1 MKKISRYLIIALLV
15 CSTLA
20 LTAFT
25 PFTSPQATGVV
36 AATPKAQ
43 AGQRADKTMAFNLQ
57 REQNVLQR
65 QQLHLTRA
73 SQVATKAQELIA
85 KAQGNGVNVDALVK
99 ALADFN
105 TKLSEAQKSHDQA
118 ASILNAKTGF
128 DGSGNVTDPKAAHQT
143 LLAGRDALRQTHLSL
158 SSGVLTLRTAVQNWR
173 IQNKGKK

>member
-25 PFTSPQATGVV
+25 PFTWPQTAGPT
-36 AATPKAQ
+36 AATPNPQ
-43 AGQRADKTMAFNLQ
+43 AGQRADKNMAFNLQ

-73 SQVATKAQELIA
+73 TQVATRAQELIS
-85 KAQGNGVNVDALVK
+85 KAQGKGVNVDDLIK

-105 TKLSEAQKSHDQA
+105 AKLAEAQKSHDQA

-128 DGSGNVTDPKAAHQT
+128 DSSGNVTDRTAAHQT
-143 LLAGRDALRQTHLSL
+143 LVNARNALRQTHLSL
-158 SSGVLTLRTAVQNWR
+158 SSGVLSLRTTVQNWR
-173 IQNKGKK
+173 IQNKNK

>member
-25 PFTSPQATGVV
+25 PFTGPQATGVV
-36 AATPKAQ
+36 AATPKPQ
-43 AGQRADKTMAFNLQ
+43 AGQRADKNMALNLQ

-73 SQVATKAQELIA
+73 TQVAAKAQELIT
-85 KAQGNGVNVDALVK
+85 KAQGNGVNVDDLVK
-99 ALADFN
+99 ALAGFN
-105 TKLSEAQKSHDQA
+105 AKLADAQKSHDQA
-118 ASILNAKTGF
+118 ASILNTKTGF
-128 DGSGNVTDPKAAHQT
+128 DGSGNVIDPKAAHQT
-143 LLAGRDALRQTHLSL
+143 LLNGRDALRQTRLSL
-158 SSGVLTLRTAVQNWR
+158 ANGVLTLRTAVQNWR